1 MDHQKQIRDQLKK
14 PKIRYIIPIDC
25 VFLIDLEFVFDD
37 PWVIVDH
44 FLIGFFCQLR
54 G

>member
-1 MDHQKQIRDQLKK
+1 MRCVDNSFYNALYKQNIKNVWNLVLEK

-37 PWVIVDH
+37 P
-44 FLIGFFCQLR
+44 
-54 G
+54 